1 MTREARKIR
10 ASQGEE
16 NVISFYESFIA
27 SQGALEL
34 FKAEDFLVIVKQWIM
49 EKCQKFVK
57 RR

>member
-1 MTREARKIR
+1 MESKKNRP
-10 ASQGEE
+10 SQGEE
-16 NVISFYESFIA
+16 NVISFYETFIL

-34 FKAEDFLVIVKQWIM
+34 FKAEDFLVIVKQWIV